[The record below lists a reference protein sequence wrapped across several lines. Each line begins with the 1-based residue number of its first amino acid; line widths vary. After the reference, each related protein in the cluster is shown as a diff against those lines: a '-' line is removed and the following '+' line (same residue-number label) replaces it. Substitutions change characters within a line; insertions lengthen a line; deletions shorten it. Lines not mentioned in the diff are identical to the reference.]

1 MKVRILLSA
10 LLLAAGLAFVSGC
23 GRKCEAK
30 TAEQVRTDTPTEVAQ
45 KAIAALKQ
53 QDFAAIAELA
63 YGKAQEELMQHAVK
77 FSELKQA
84 AESGDKAKKIQLA
97 QVQKM
102 FERIS
107 IEIKGEN
114 IDGEYAVIEVV
125 RVLDGRTSVDKM
137 YLKNVNGEWKLVAE
151 EEYTPAK

>member
-1 MKVRILLSA
+1 MNVRMLLSA
-10 LLLAAGLAFVSGC
+10 LLLAAGLTFVAGC
-23 GRKCEAK
+23 GRKAEEK
-30 TAEQVRTDTPTEVAQ
+30 TAEAVHVDTPTEVAQ

-63 YGKAQEELMQHAVK
+63 YGKAQEDLMKHAAK
-77 FSELKQA
+77 FAELKQA
-84 AESGDKAKKIQLA
+84 AESGNKAKKLQLA

-107 IEIKGEN
+107 IEIKSEN
-114 IDGEYAVIEVV
+114 IDGEYAVVEVE

-151 EEYTPAK
+151 EEFAPAK